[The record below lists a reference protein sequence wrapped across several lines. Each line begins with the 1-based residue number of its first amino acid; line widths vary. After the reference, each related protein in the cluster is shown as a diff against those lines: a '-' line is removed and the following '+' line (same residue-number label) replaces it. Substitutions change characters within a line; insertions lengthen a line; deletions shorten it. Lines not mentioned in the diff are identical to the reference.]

1 MTMLKVGAALA
12 FALMLSSPAA
22 AQDTDQQMIAAF
34 RAPLPSSAADT
45 AFAQQFGLC
54 VAGKSSAKDVLRSL
68 PASGTSDKSLFWM
81 ILNDKSCAGDK
92 TYNFN
97 PRALRGPLAEFYLK
111 RDFDLV
117 RWTPKRSPLKVF
129 RTPTIGELDKLSAD
143 QRAGVVMLAIGTCV
157 FNANRAR
164 VADLMRTS
172 LGSPQ
177 EAAAFAA
184 LSPTLAG
191 CVPAGTQLK
200 ATKFQLRG
208 YLAEAAYRAAAEPPP
223 GTS

>member
-1 MTMLKVGAALA
+1 MPRFSVALA
-12 FALMLSSPAA
+12 FAVLLSVPAA

-34 RAPLPSSAADT
+34 RAPLPSNAADT
-45 AFAQQFGLC
+45 AFAQQFGQCL
-54 VAGKSSAKDVLRSL
+54 AGKSSSAKEVLRSL
-68 PASGTSDKSLFWM
+68 PASGTSDKALLWM

-129 RTPTIGELDKLSAD
+129 RTPTIGELDKMSAD

-172 LGSPQ
+172 LGSSQ

-208 YLAEAAYRAAAEPPP
+208 YLAEAAYRGAAEPPAGP
-223 GTS
+223 S